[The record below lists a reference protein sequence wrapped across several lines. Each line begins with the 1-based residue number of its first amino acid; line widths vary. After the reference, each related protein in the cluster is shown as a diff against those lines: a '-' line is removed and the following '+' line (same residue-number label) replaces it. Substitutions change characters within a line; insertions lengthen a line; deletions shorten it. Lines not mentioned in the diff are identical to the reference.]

1 MANIVRDLPPMKTF
15 TSSGGAA
22 VTVPTGSLDD
32 ASSLTLFFTSSF
44 SGTTTSAVLQ
54 VTQGD
59 PALTVQQGS
68 PSTAWFNLSTT
79 LVTSSGAAIQISNIS
94 FRGIRATF
102 TATSSQSGEIFA
114 FISKQISV

>member
-22 VTVPTGSLDD
+22 VTVPTGSFDD

-44 SGTTTSAVLQ
+44 TGTTTSAVLQ
-54 VTQGD
+54 VTQFD
-59 PALTVQQGS
+59 PAVSVQPGS
-68 PSTAWFNLSTT
+68 PSTAWFNLSTA
-79 LVTSSGAAIQISNIS
+79 LVTSSGASITISNIS
-94 FRGIRATF
+94 FRGLRASF
-102 TATSSQSGEIFA
+102 TATSSQAGEVFA